1 MTRMLV
7 KREVRMI
14 LKDGSSSQHHIQKKL
29 KIVTKFLDF
38 FGIYLQ
44 IGVIMRNLLKEIKA
58 RTVSYTDNNA

>member
-1 MTRMLV
+1 
-7 KREVRMI
+7 MI
-14 LKDGSSSQHHIQKKL
+14 LKDGSFSQHHIQKKL

-38 FGIYLQ
+38 FGVYLQ